1 MDDDAR
7 EALHVLQAIRVLQRW
22 LLDGPLGADSLHL
35 TATTL
40 TLSDG
45 QDTVA
50 TIALPS
56 P

>member
-7 EALHVLQAIRVLQRW
+7 EALRVLQAIRVLQRW
-22 LLDGPLGADSLHL
+22 LLDRPLGADSLHL

-56 P
+56 T